1 MELIV
6 NAIVLKAVDYKDN
19 DKILTLFSLEK
30 GKITAGIKGVKK
42 SGAKLKSAS
51 EPFAFCEYVLVQKN
65 GRYTVT
71 NATYID
77 SFFNLRLD
85 LLKYY
90 SSAVITDSLNALITE
105 GEPDSNLFSLAIN
118 VIKSI
123 NYQNEEL
130 KALCFYLLN
139 LAEVLG
145 YQIQGLNCQ
154 GCGEEITGR
163 VFFSPTFAEFY
174 CFNCKDE
181 KAIEITYETY
191 SSLQKIINQ
200 NLDIVLKREIPKSS
214 VIKLLKF
221 LFYYLQT
228 KTDSNLKT
236 ATSLVDFLKNY

>member
-1 MELIV
+1 MEIIV

-42 SGAKLKSAS
+42 SGAKLKFAS
-51 EPFAFCEYVLVQKN
+51 EPLAFCEYVLAEKN

-71 NATYID
+71 GATYID

-90 SSAVITDSLNALITE
+90 SSAVVADSLNALVTE
-105 GEPDSNLFSLAIN
+105 GEADSNLFSLAIN

-123 NYQNEEL
+123 NYQSEEL
-130 KALCFYLLN
+130 KALSYYLLN
-139 LAEVLG
+139 LSEILG
-145 YQIQGLNCQ
+145 YQIQSLNCL
-154 GCGEEITGR
+154 GCGEEISGR

-181 KAIEITYETY
+181 KAIEITLETY
-191 SSLQKIINQ
+191 NGLQKIINA
-200 NLDIVLKREIPKSS
+200 NLDSVLKSELTKTQQ
-214 VIKLLKF
+214 VKLIKF
-221 LFYYLQT
+221 LFYYIQT

-236 ATSLVDFLKNY
+236 AVSLIEFLKNY